1 MELGRSA
8 LIVANSEYDD
18 STLRKLRSPAQDAAQ
33 LARVL
38 GDPEIGDFDVDL
50 VLNGT
55 AHNIRE
61 KVEGFF
67 RERRPSDVLVFYIS
81 CHGVTDDDGSLYF
94 AAQDTKTTL
103 LESTG
108 VSSEFLLRQMRRSMS
123 KRIVLILDCCSS
135 GAFAKGSKA
144 AATPSIKG
152 RFAGRGRVVLTAS
165 DAMEYSFEGDSVSGE
180 GTPSVFTHAIVEGLE
195 TGAADRDRD
204 RLISV
209 DELYSYVYD
218 RVTEL
223 NPKMTPGK
231 TIDQGQGDLVI
242 AKSPNT
248 PVEPAELSPT
258 LRAAMSS
265 EDPFARIGAVRGLGE
280 LLHSSDPA
288 LVLAARQALQRMTDD
303 DSRRVSDAALAS
315 LGQGGVRLA
324 SPEEK
329 SPTTTDTGPE
339 PVVEPIDSPGRL
351 LQEHRF
357 HMRDVDLEAI
367 VRALEDFY
375 KRQKLETQVVEVSDG
390 ILIRAREREGNRKKW
405 MGLSLAMTVM
415 LRQQGTEL
423 RVKIGVGKWGDKAV
437 VGVAA
442 LAFWP
447 ALAVPALGAWNQVK
461 LRSRTLA
468 IIEQAGARRIVDAS
482 P

>member
-1 MELGRSA
+1 MQHGRSA

-18 STLRKLRSPAQDAAQ
+18 TTLRKLRSPAQDAAQ

-38 GDPEIGDFDVDL
+38 GNPKIGDFDVDL

-81 CHGVTDDDGSLYF
+81 CHGVTDDDGALYF

-123 KRIVLILDCCSS
+123 RRIVLILDCCSS

-144 AATPSIKG
+144 VVTPGIKG
-152 RFAGRGRVVLTAS
+152 RFAGKGRVVLTAS

-195 TGAADRDRD
+195 TGAADRNRD

-218 RVTEL
+218 RVAEL

-248 PVEPAELSPT
+248 PVEPAELSSA
-258 LRAAMSS
+258 LRTAMSS
-265 EDPFARIGAVRGLGE
+265 DDPFARIGAVRGLGE
-280 LLHSSDPA
+280 LLDSSDPA
-288 LVLAARQALQRMTDD
+288 LVLAAEQALQQMTDD
-303 DSRRVSDAALAS
+303 DSRRVSEAARAS
-315 LGQGGVRLA
+315 LGQNAVRLP
-324 SPEEK
+324 SPEEI
-329 SPTTTDTGPE
+329 PRTMTDTVSE
-339 PVVEPIDSPGRL
+339 PVVEPIDGPGRL

-357 HMRDVDLEAI
+357 HMRDVDLETL
-367 VRALEDFY
+367 VEALEAFY
-375 KRQKLETQVVEVSDG
+375 IRRKLETQVVEVSDG
-390 ILIRAREREGNRKKW
+390 ILIQARERAGNRKKW
-405 MGLSLAMTVM
+405 LGLSLAMTVM
-415 LRQQGTEL
+415 LRQEGTEL
-423 RVKIGVGKWGDKAV
+423 RVKIGVGKWADKAV
-437 VGVAA
+437 AGVAA

-447 ALAVPALGAWNQVK
+447 ALAVPALGAWKQVK

-468 IIEQAGARRIVDAS
+468 IIEQTGARRIIDTS